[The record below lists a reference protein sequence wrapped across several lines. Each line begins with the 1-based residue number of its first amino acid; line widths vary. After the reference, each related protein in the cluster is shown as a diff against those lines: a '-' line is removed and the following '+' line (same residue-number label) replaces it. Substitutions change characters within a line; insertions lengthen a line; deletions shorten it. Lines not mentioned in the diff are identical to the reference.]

1 MNYSGHIYPDNTV
14 GYFRVASA
22 NGRQPVQPVATG
34 EFLIGSGGQCD
45 LRFGDPG
52 IPEVHTVLQVEEDV
66 VILSC
71 KAESPR
77 LLLNGQPETECKLS
91 DGDMIELGQH
101 RMLFRLAA
109 SAERITLDED
119 GFTEVESGTAVET
132 IVDHIDEQIQLIDEL
147 SQTPDQAVMELLQ
160 AAQRAEAEAA
170 VIQAPTSSAELHEV
184 KDLIQKHHEAS
195 RIRLESLTEV
205 LDNVVKQ
212 QKLIADTLEVLSERV
227 QNVDSSSFPQ
237 RRASA

>member
-22 NGRQPVQPVATG
+22 SGRQPVQPVATG
-34 EFLIGSGGQCD
+34 EFLIGSGSQCD
-45 LRFGDPG
+45 LRFGDAG
-52 IPEVHTVLQVEEDV
+52 IPDVHTVLQVEEDV
-66 VILSC
+66 VMLSC
-71 KAESPR
+71 KADSPQ
-77 LLLNGQPETECKLS
+77 LLLNGQPETGCKLS
-91 DGDMIELGQH
+91 DGDMIELGSH

-119 GFTEVESGTAVET
+119 GFTQVANVSDVET
-132 IVDHIDEQIQLIDEL
+132 LVDHIDEQIQLIDDL
-147 SQTPDQAVMELLQ
+147 AQTPDQAVMELLQ
-160 AAQRAEAEAA
+160 AAQKAEAEAQMA
-170 VIQAPTSSAELHEV
+170 QPATSSTQLQEV
-184 KDLIQKHHEAS
+184 KELIQQQHEAS
-195 RIRLESLTEV
+195 RIRMESLTEV

-227 QNVDSSSFPQ
+227 QGIDTTSFPP